1 MTSKSLQT
9 RGRVRKSPT
18 DFFSAMAMQV
28 CSGANA
34 TRLSQGSGRAKT
46 VRIHQKLA
54 ISEVFYK
61 KTYFGARK
69 ALEALGDLKTY

>member
-9 RGRVRKSPT
+9 RGRVRKLPKA
-18 DFFSAMAMQV
+18 FFSAMAIQV

-34 TRLSQGSGRAKT
+34 SKPSQGSGRAKT

-54 ISEVFYK
+54 ISQVFHK
-61 KTYFGARK
+61 KSDFGARK
-69 ALEALGDLKTY
+69 ALEALGDLKTH